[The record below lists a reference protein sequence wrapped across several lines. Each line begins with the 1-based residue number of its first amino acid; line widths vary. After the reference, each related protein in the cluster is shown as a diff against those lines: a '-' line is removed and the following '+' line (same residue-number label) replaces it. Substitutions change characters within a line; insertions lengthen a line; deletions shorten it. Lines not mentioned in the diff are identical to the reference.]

1 MEVGKE
7 KKECENPNLDSNPN
21 PNPNPDSNPNPNPN
35 PNPLTYP
42 DPFEPTST
50 WGQAGVGS
58 PAVGPPGSSSVP
70 GSRPLPTGMY
80 CTLQQLPRYTTS
92 GPPWLPGPVEREGGA
107 PPKAEAEQ
115 PPFEPPRCCSDLT
128 GMNFAPQTPDE

>member
-80 CTLQQLPRYTTS
+80 CTVPYNNYHGTQQAAPLGCLVPWNGKV
-92 GPPWLPGPVEREGGA
+92 GPPRRPKLSNLPLSRHVVV
-107 PPKAEAEQ
+107 
-115 PPFEPPRCCSDLT
+115 LT
-128 GMNFAPQTPDE
+128 SLG